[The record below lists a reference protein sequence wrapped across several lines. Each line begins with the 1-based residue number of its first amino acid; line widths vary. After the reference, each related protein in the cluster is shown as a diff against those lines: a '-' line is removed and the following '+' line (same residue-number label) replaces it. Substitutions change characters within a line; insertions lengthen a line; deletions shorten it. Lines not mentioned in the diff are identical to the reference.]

1 MEEVMFAYDSLLEE
15 VGFEPLVPLKK
26 GRTVLIT

>member
-15 VGFEPLVPLKK
+15 AVRSELVLWEAKIPC
-26 GRTVLIT
+26 